1 MNFFL
6 NKKNHARTSPGNN
19 TTRTN
24 TTNTVADDTCARAP
38 ALWLSE
44 LTVPEG
50 VGYTSG
56 VVGVPEVDVELAVVV
71 AALVEAFLEL
81 VVLVLVLADEEDAD
95 ARCTRR
101 REAGSGC
108 VAVSEGM
115 GWANVPVIFDRL
127 FFEGRRLVSW
137 LGVGDE
143 M

>member
-1 MNFFL
+1 M
-6 NKKNHARTSPGNN
+6 
-19 TTRTN
+19 
-24 TTNTVADDTCARAP
+24 TNTVADDTCARTP

-56 VVGVPEVDVELAVVV
+56 VVGVPEVDVELAVKLVVV
-71 AALVEAFLEL
+71 AALVEAFLVL

-137 LGVGDE
+137 LGVEDE